1 MNQIHSASRRQIAM
15 HIRVTHHYKQQCCN
29 APSEAIALK
38 STRVQDEGRITKPA
52 GHGPGPSG
60 PRDGRGMGALVVV
73 FLSSVEIPVAWPGHT
88 VTFRAICT
96 HLFGGDDLLKSPSI
110 FVSAAF
116 EGLASQLF
124 LFGCSLLS
132 PSLLLY
138 LFFLI
143 LSLFLFLFLSPHS
156 LSLSVLPAPLF
167 WICDSEA
174 VGKKSA
180 YLLSPPHQPG
190 VLQEI
195 CVLCCSVPS
204 ALPALALPI
213 APEPHTHIPQPT
225 VPPRLSQTL
234 ECPECASGSIWV
246 GGGCLIH
253 PAQLMCMNEGL
264 MF

>member
-15 HIRVTHHYKQQCCN
+15 HIRLTHHYKQQCCN

-96 HLFGGDDLLKSPSI
+96 RLFGGDDLLKSPSI

-138 LFFLI
+138 LFSFSFSSSFFSSFSLLI
-143 LSLFLFLFLSPHS
+143 PSLSLFFRHLSS
-156 LSLSVLPAPLF
+156 GFVTQ
-167 WICDSEA
+167 
-174 VGKKSA
+174 KR
-180 YLLSPPHQPG
+180 
-190 VLQEI
+190 
-195 CVLCCSVPS
+195 
-204 ALPALALPI
+204 LARKVHIFYHHPI
-213 APEPHTHIPQPT
+213 
-225 VPPRLSQTL
+225 SL
-234 ECPECASGSIWV
+234 ECSRRSVFFVVRCQAR
-246 GGGCLIH
+246 CL
-253 PAQLMCMNEGL
+253 L
-264 MF
+264 